1 MTITVGEIPQCE
13 FSWWEVTSVKTA
25 RKSGIL
31 SFCELVV
38 LYFKTRIL
46 DVNISGELLR
56 CSFILVQ
63 YKKHNYPGLSQVS
76 LLVSLVC
83 PAPFINRSVQEGSCF
98 TAALA
103 QFSIHKT
110 ILAASWLLWQ
120 HTDGHIVPKGNKP
133 IHPMCA
139 RAAFWGV
146 WGKIMKNLFCG
157 GYIASVLS
165 ESMSVCLHVHTS
177 WYFDEIR

>member
-1 MTITVGEIPQCE
+1 MTITVGEMAQCE

-110 ILAASWLLWQ
+110 ILAAS
-120 HTDGHIVPKGNKP
+120 
-133 IHPMCA
+133 
-139 RAAFWGV
+139 
-146 WGKIMKNLFCG
+146 
-157 GYIASVLS
+157 
-165 ESMSVCLHVHTS
+165 
-177 WYFDEIR
+177 